1 MKNIIKRVA
10 AWMLIGVMLF
20 SLVPMNLTIAREKA
34 AGNTEMTAAD
44 ETSAGDRQNTEEKT
58 DIDEPNSADEK
69 STEVGVPDSSAVNVG
84 EDVNSTQES
93 TRVDIEREDSDAS
106 DAAGQDTAKKEGT
119 GTVSVKENV
128 QDTSEEQ
135 TGSKSETSDGD
146 KAISTENAINTLAN
160 EESST
165 DLRKVEGSISVKID
179 GNPVSPGEQSN
190 PTKVTSTSKVVITFD
205 FKIMNSD
212 NLKVNEHCYY
222 DLPISGVKMDDKGF
236 IYDRGGNVIGE
247 WMLGNDRLEFW
258 FTDEDFL
265 TNNIIGKIDLNGTV
279 NLNDIVFDED
289 GAGKIH
295 IADDF
300 YNINVDTNKLPNEV
314 RAEKTAGS
322 FETDKHGWQSITYKI
337 TVTALKDAQ
346 NVKIEDELVNI
357 TDGRGQDYAG
367 IGKES
372 LTMESNKR
380 DDLIDTINPQD
391 TWEWTSGSFKYAYDC
406 VKRFS
411 GTIPD
416 MEEGEIITI
425 EYKVYVQPNWYAE
438 LSSQIQS
445 GHQPGNNLTVTDQ
458 FGRKVYNNS
467 VPFPNNPITVAK
479 SGEYK
484 EEDSTVTWTIT
495 VENPGGIDL
504 NSSSC
509 LIKIHDESTS
519 YIYETDEIYEEFTG
533 GGDGIYTDDS
543 KQSHIMI
550 NGKDTG
556 LPVYVF
562 MQQDFLLQE
571 LISRASI
578 GFKETK
584 YVIEYTLKVKDKYIS
599 KLKKTAEVTNE
610 VKIIDPNNTVVDE
623 DEDTEVI
630 GPDTP
635 VLKKSH
641 ARVEAGQIEWT
652 LTFTVPE
659 GGLTAPVIHDEYDDT
674 MTFDDQSVK
683 ITGNGS
689 EALKYQVVTVNQD
702 DTDSGKSAFEI
713 QFEGYVSAGTYEI
726 TYTTSYGKNL
736 NATEYKN
743 EATVIVGGK
752 PGDSAKDSVKMTDG
766 LSKWAVRDNS
776 ASTNQTYYGTTVQN
790 WRLQLKNVT
799 NMNGSSYLIEDT
811 WSSGYEYV
819 EGSLRAHSKSTAA
832 NSDEIYPDSIQPQ
845 ITYNKIKFDVTGAV
859 KYAQEHKW
867 SSLYITYQ
875 TRMKEDTAKDFL
887 NSYGGSDTYSIT
899 NTAILYEDD
908 YPLYVSPDAKA
919 TSRPKAVVAKIG
931 NYDGSTAPYAEY
943 AISVNPGGNDLL
955 KNGDTLVV
963 KDTLPDN
970 FALVTGSVQVYHA
983 TIGTTSRDL
992 TNTTNVG
999 DPLEKGQWSYA
1010 QNGQTL
1016 TITIPDQMEVI
1027 IKYKVIIDE
1036 RKGTVLNEDN
1046 ATNRVEL
1053 SGVSIT
1059 SNNTSYTLEGQVAE
1073 SSALARSEMAKL
1085 TIYKKDADAG
1095 LEQKFLSGAEFQV
1108 RIVDYDN
1115 VTGNVTDPKDIPQ
1128 GYNGARTLT
1137 TNGDGYCTADKL
1149 YFDHL
1154 YELVETKAP
1163 EGYVMDD
1170 TPCYF
1175 VFIGHDN
1182 PATNE
1187 EIEKLYPEGTK
1198 TYHVDFGEIHIDNKK
1213 KDDRDIYIS
1222 KKALTGNDELPG
1234 AHIILKEDGKI
1245 LEEWDTTGAAK
1256 KLSGDLFT
1264 VGKEYVLTETAA
1276 PDGYEVT
1283 ADIAFTVDES
1293 SGAVSFSTANIN
1305 KDAEIGH
1312 YEGTSGERK
1321 NHIIIRDRK
1330 EEVTTEE
1337 KTTEEKTTEEKTTED
1352 KTTKTNSKKTGDDS
1366 PIGALAGLMFFSVTT
1381 VVLIS
1386 RKKKKY

>member
-10 AWMLIGVMLF
+10 AWILIGVMLF

-34 AGNTEMTAAD
+34 AGNTEATAAD
-44 ETSAGDRQNTEEKT
+44 ETSAGDRQTTEEKT
-58 DIDEPNSADEK
+58 DIDEPNLADEK
-69 STEVGVPDSSAVNVG
+69 TTEVGVPDSSAVNGG

-93 TRVDIEREDSDAS
+93 TRADIEREDSDAS
-106 DAAGQDTAKKEGT
+106 DAAEQDTANKEGT
-119 GTVSVKENV
+119 GTVSVEENV

-135 TGSKSETSDGD
+135 ADLKGETSDGD
-146 KAISTENAINTLAN
+146 KAMSTEDAFNTLAN
-160 EESST
+160 EDSLAE
-165 DLRKVEGSISVKID
+165 LRKVEGTISVKID
-179 GNPVSPGEQSN
+179 GNPVSPGNQN
-190 PTKVTSTSKVVITFD
+190 DPTKVTSTSNVVITFD
-205 FKIMNSD
+205 FKIMNNN

-222 DLPISGVKMDDKGF
+222 DLPVSGVSIDNRGI

-247 WMLGNDRLEFW
+247 WMLENDRLEFW

-265 TNNIIGKIDLNGTV
+265 TNNIIGKIDLEGTV
-279 NLNDIVFDED
+279 NLNDIVFED
-289 GAGKIH
+289 DASGKIQ

-300 YNINVDTNKLPNEV
+300 YNINVDKSRLPNEV
-314 RAEKTAGS
+314 IAEKTAGS
-322 FETDKHGWQSITYKI
+322 FERRSDEYFVTTYTIK
-337 TVTALKDAQ
+337 VKALKAAK
-346 NVKIEDELVNI
+346 NVHILDRLGNGESN
-357 TDGRGQDYAG
+357 GQDYAG
-367 IGKES
+367 IDKAS
-372 LTMESNKR
+372 LTIVSDRRN
-380 DDLIDTINPQD
+380 DLTDTVNPQD
-391 TWEWTSGSFKYAYDC
+391 NWNWEKGNFSYYPDYTWKSFD
-406 VKRFS
+406 

-416 MEEGEIITI
+416 MEEGETITI
-425 EYKVYVQPNWYAE
+425 TYTVYAHRDLYNNGMKEKAN
-438 LSSQIQS
+438 
-445 GHQPGNNLTVTDQ
+445 NNLTVTDR
-458 FGRKVYNNS
+458 FGREVYDES
-467 VPFPNNPITVAK
+467 VPFPDYQITVTK

-484 EEDSTVTWTIT
+484 EEDGTVTWTIT
-495 VENPGGIDL
+495 VENPDGMDL
-504 NSSSC
+504 NGVKITDVSSGY
-509 LIKIHDESTS
+509 KEG
-519 YIYETDEIYEEFTG
+519 IYEETEVPAG
-533 GGDGIYTDDS
+533 YLSYIT
-543 KQSHIMI
+543 I
-550 NGKDTG
+550 NGSKTSYPI
-556 LPVYVF
+556 LVF
-562 MQQDFLLQE
+562 MQQGYTFMRGSTEKQY
-571 LISRASI
+571 I
-578 GFKETK
+578 
-584 YVIEYTLKVKDKYIS
+584 IEYTLMVKDEYKS
-599 KLKKTAEVTNE
+599 KLKQTKKDE
-610 VKIIDPNNTVVDE
+610 NTVQIISSKNTTVDE
-623 DEDTEVI
+623 AKDEVGI
-630 GPDTP
+630 GPANP

-641 ARVEAGQIEWT
+641 ARVEAGQIEWI

-659 GGLTAPVIHDEYDDT
+659 GGLADPIIHDEYDDT
-674 MTFDDQSVK
+674 MTFDKDSVT
-683 ITGNGS
+683 ITGEGS
-689 EALKYQVVTVNQD
+689 EALKYKVVAASPENA
-702 DTDSGKSAFEI
+702 DSGKLAFEI
-713 QFEGYVSAGTYEI
+713 QFDGDVPEGKYEI
-726 TYTTSYGKNL
+726 SYTTSYGKESDVK
-736 NATEYKN
+736 EYKN
-743 EATVIVGGK
+743 TAKVIVGDEESD
-752 PGDSAKDSVKMTDG
+752 PATDSVKMTDG
-766 LSKWAVRDNS
+766 LLKWAVRDNS
-776 ASTNQTYYGTTVQN
+776 AGTNQTYYGTTVQN
-790 WRLQLKNVT
+790 WRLQLKNVK
-799 NMNGSSYLIEDT
+799 NMNGSSYIIEDT

-819 EGSLRAHSKSTAA
+819 EGSLQAHSKSTAA
-832 NSDEIYPDSIQPQ
+832 SSDETYPIQPQ
-845 ITYNKIKFDVTGAV
+845 ETYNGIKFDVTGAV
-859 KYAQEHKW
+859 KYAQEHNW

-887 NSYGGSDTYSIT
+887 NSYGGSDTYSIA

-970 FALVTGSVQVYHA
+970 FVLVTGSVQVYHA
-983 TIGTTSRDL
+983 TVGTTNRDL

-999 DPLEKGQWSYA
+999 APLEKDEWSYA

-1016 TITIPDQMEVI
+1016 IITIPDEMEVI
-1027 IKYKVIIDE
+1027 IKYKVIVDE

-1053 SGVSIT
+1053 SGVDIN
-1059 SNNTSYTLEGQVAE
+1059 SNGTSYTLEGQVAE

-1095 LEQKFLSGAEFQV
+1095 LALKFLSGAEFQV
-1108 RIVDYDN
+1108 RIVDYNN
-1115 VTGNVTDPKDIPQ
+1115 VTGNVTEPENTPQ
-1128 GYNGARTLT
+1128 GYNGARILT

-1154 YELVETKAP
+1154 YELLETKAP

-1170 TPCYF
+1170 TPRYF

-1182 PATNE
+1182 IATNE

-1234 AHIILKEDGKI
+1234 AHIILKEDGKV

-1264 VGKEYVLTETAA
+1264 AGKEYVLTETAA

-1283 ADIAFTVDES
+1283 ADIVFTVDES
-1293 SGAVSFSTANIN
+1293 SGAVSFSPANIN

-1312 YEGTSGERK
+1312 YEGTSGDRK

-1337 KTTEEKTTEEKTTED
+1337 KTTEEKTTEEKTTEEKTTED
-1352 KTTKTNSKKTGDDS
+1352 KTTTTNSKKTGDDS
-1366 PIGALAGLMFFSVTT
+1366 PIGALAGLMLFSTT
-1381 VVLIS
+1381 AVVFIS
-1386 RKKKKY
+1386 RRKKKVNR